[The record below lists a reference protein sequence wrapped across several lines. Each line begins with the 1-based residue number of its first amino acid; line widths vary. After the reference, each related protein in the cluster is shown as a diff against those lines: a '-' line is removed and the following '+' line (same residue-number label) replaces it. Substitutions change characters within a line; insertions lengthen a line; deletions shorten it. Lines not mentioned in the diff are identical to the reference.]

1 MQIRLIFKDSV
12 LHFQIRDFQWQIVEE
27 EASSN
32 KFYQI
37 FLTDYNFIF

>member
-12 LHFQIRDFQWQIVEE
+12 LHFQWQIVEE
-27 EASSN
+27 EACSN